1 MLQLSVCRDIEHL
14 GSLESNQESPLSCSP
29 NFQHAQ
35 YLDIHT
41 LTNELIVL
49 EHYQRNVRQF
59 TPQTSKYTVHRF
71 DLSSP
76 LMKTFVSWIFHY
88 GDWWKQNTQPMVKCL
103 RGSAVKGPVHI
114 SHITLFVLFIGYESF
129 SCDIKHSKQ
138 WPHIAV
144 VEYARVVSLHCSRI
158 F

>member
-1 MLQLSVCRDIEHL
+1 
-14 GSLESNQESPLSCSP
+14 
-29 NFQHAQ
+29 
-35 YLDIHT
+35 
-41 LTNELIVL
+41 
-49 EHYQRNVRQF
+49 
-59 TPQTSKYTVHRF
+59 
-71 DLSSP
+71 
-76 LMKTFVSWIFHY
+76 MKTFVSWIFHY
-88 GDWWKQNTQPMVKCL
+88 GDWWKQNTQPMIKCL

-138 WPHIAV
+138 WPNIAV

>member
-1 MLQLSVCRDIEHL
+1 
-14 GSLESNQESPLSCSP
+14 
-29 NFQHAQ
+29 
-35 YLDIHT
+35 
-41 LTNELIVL
+41 
-49 EHYQRNVRQF
+49 
-59 TPQTSKYTVHRF
+59 
-71 DLSSP
+71 
-76 LMKTFVSWIFHY
+76 MKTFVSWIFHY

-114 SHITLFVLFIGYESF
+114 SHITLFVLFIGDESF

-138 WPHIAV
+138 GPNIAV